1 MNNLPNYPENTV
13 PDPNGTMSGT
23 TQRNTQSMPGT
34 TGRSSQM
41 TQNQMQRNMQSIP
54 NTNMQSMPNNAN
66 SSMQNMQS
74 QNMQSEPMQR
84 TRQEEIASLDNMISS
99 KNYDGSMQQLLYNNL
114 GVYVIIDFLIGTNN
128 IVTREGILHSVG
140 LSYLVLYDEKNDQ
153 YTVCDL
159 YAVKFITYIDPQKR
173 AVRPT
178 MSRNVRR

>member
-1 MNNLPNYPENTV
+1 MNNLPNYPESTV
-13 PDPNGTMSGT
+13 PDSNANLPGAM
-23 TQRNTQSMPGT
+23 QRNTQNMSGT
-34 TGRSSQM
+34 IGRSSSM
-41 TQNQMQRNMQSIP
+41 TQNQSQRNMQSIP
-54 NTNMQSMPNNAN
+54 NANMQNMPSTTN
-66 SSMQNMQS
+66 SSMQNMQT
-74 QNMQSEPMQR
+74 EPMQR
-84 TRQEEIASLDNMISS
+84 TQQEEIESLDNTISS

-159 YAVKFITYIDPQKR
+159 YAAKFITYVDPQKR

-178 MSRNVRR
+178 ISRNVRR